1 MKKNKA
7 EIPKEFLPRKNRVV
21 GSTLF
26 GFQKEKMMLSYV
38 PRKNKSV
45 ILLSTLHDDD
55 EMDHDTRKPQ
65 VILDYNETKGGVDK
79 VDKMCAAYSVSRITK
94 RWPCVVFYTLMNI
107 AGINAQILYKFA
119 CPEKDPKHRRIFLK
133 NLALTMMKEHLIFR
147 SNVKHLPQDIT
158 AFLKVNYGREVEP
171 TTEEERIPPKR
182 GVCRSCA
189 LEKKRS
195 SASRK
200 CCRCQSFT
208 CKNHSAF
215 EVVCNNCKDENIDS
229 D

>member
-1 MKKNKA
+1 
-7 EIPKEFLPRKNRVV
+7 
-21 GSTLF
+21 
-26 GFQKEKMMLSYV
+26 
-38 PRKNKSV
+38 
-45 ILLSTLHDDD
+45 
-55 EMDHDTRKPQ
+55 MDHDTRKPQ
-65 VILDYNETKGGVDK
+65 VILDYNETKGGVDT

-107 AGINAQILYKFA
+107 AGINSQILYKFA